1 MKPFKVVTDKKLTK
15 VFEHFMY
22 TFPFYFF
29 KLNNEIGK
37 VI

>member
-1 MKPFKVVTDKKLTK
+1 MKPFKVVTDKKLTT
-15 VFEHFMY
+15 VFDHFMY

-29 KLNNEIGK
+29 KLNNGFGN